1 MSLKYK
7 DEANTT
13 MNICY
18 TDIYDMEELDNRRL
32 YINNEIND
40 EIIDTIVYHILR
52 FNRIDKGKKQEDRKP
67 ILLYINSPGG
77 DVYSGYG
84 LISAMQDSITPIY
97 TINQG
102 MCASMAFLIFLAGKK
117 RYSMRNSTFLMHD
130 GSNGAFIESASKLR
144 DRIEYETGQLEQ
156 LTKKFVLEHT
166 TINDK
171 FYDEKYRVEWYMLPE
186 EAKSHKICDY
196 IIGKDCTL
204 DEII

>member
-1 MSLKYK
+1 MKYK
-7 DEANTT
+7 NEANTT

-32 YINNEIND
+32 YINNDIDN

-52 FNRIDKGKKQEDRKP
+52 FNRIDKDKKPEERKP

-102 MCASMAFLIFLAGKK
+102 MCASMAFLIFLAGSK

-156 LTKKFVLEHT
+156 LTKKFVLEQLM
-166 TINDK
+166 IN
-171 FYDEKYRVEWYMLPE
+171 FMM
-186 EAKSHKICDY
+186 KSIV
-196 IIGKDCTL
+196 
-204 DEII
+204 

>member
-1 MSLKYK
+1 MKLL
-7 DEANTT
+7 
-13 MNICY
+13 IQ
-18 TDIYDMEELDNRRL
+18 L
-32 YINNEIND
+32 YIIFCVLIELIKIRNQK
-40 EIIDTIVYHILR
+40 
-52 FNRIDKGKKQEDRKP
+52 KGSQSYYT
-67 ILLYINSPGG
+67 LTHQGG

-102 MCASMAFLIFLAGKK
+102 MCASMAFLIFLAGSK

-166 TINDK
+166 TIDDK

-186 EAKSHKICDY
+186 EAKSHRICDY

>member
-1 MSLKYK
+1 MKYK
-7 DEANTT
+7 NEANTT

-32 YINNEIND
+32 YINNDIDN

-52 FNRIDKGKKQEDRKP
+52 FNRIDKDKKPEERKP

-102 MCASMAFLIFLAGKK
+102 MCASMAFLIFLAGSK

-130 GSNGAFIESASKLR
+130 GSNGVFIESASKLR

-166 TINDK
+166 TIDDK